1 MSAALLDIIDSNLQ
15 LWHED
20 NTLQSPGYA
29 MLDGSSYNFGAEA
42 RAAARLHPRN
52 INTRFWWQLNTEA
65 LQPALGPARHTADL
79 AHAHLENVYLASGSP
94 DELVLA
100 VSSSMQ
106 REQLSLLLGIID
118 QCPFNAVALVNRSV
132 ALASF
137 AGVAARQFHLEIQL
151 HQALL
156 TELTQN
162 DGIVQFQ
169 RSIALPGCGLLQ
181 LQERLVATI
190 AASFIRQTRFDPRR
204 KADTEQTL
212 YDALP
217 SGLRALQEQPE
228 TNIEVNG
235 YRARI
240 NRTELAEAG
249 QRFFS
254 SAKEAMGSLGSGDQ
268 LLLDPLVAMLPGVE
282 TQFTGAHILAV
293 DTLPTSIE
301 QHRSLLV
308 QRGQALNYVTELPC
322 LSSAAPRGAAATTP
336 VAPQQ
341 AQPQVPDPTHVL
353 LADASALA
361 LAATG
366 TKLTEDLRISNSKGA
381 WCLDGNLG
389 SVQIND
395 APASAEIKLVRG
407 DTVTLA
413 SGSKLQLIE
422 VKP

>member
-1 MSAALLDIIDSNLQ
+1 MSPALLDIIDSNLQ
-15 LWHED
+15 LWHQD
-20 NTLQSPGYA
+20 ATLQSPGYA
-29 MLDGSSYNFGAEA
+29 MLNGGSYNFGVEA

-79 AHAHLENVYLASGSP
+79 AHAHLENVYRASGSP
-94 DELVLA
+94 EELVLA

-106 REQLSLLLGIID
+106 RDQLSLLLGIIE
-118 QCPFNAVALVNRSV
+118 QCPFEAVALVNRSV
-132 ALASF
+132 ALASI
-137 AGVAARQFHLEIQL
+137 AGVAARQFHLEVQL

-156 TELTQN
+156 TELTST

-217 SGLRALQEQPE
+217 GSLRALQEQPE

-249 QRFFS
+249 QRLFS
-254 SAKEAMGSLGSGDQ
+254 SAKEAMGSLSSSDQ
-268 LLLDPLVAMLPGVE
+268 LLLDPLVAMLPGAE

-293 DTLPTSIE
+293 DTLPNSIE
-301 QHRSLLV
+301 LHQSLLV
-308 QRGQALNYVTELPC
+308 QRGQALNHVTELPC
-322 LSSAAPRGAAATTP
+322 LSRAAPKD
-336 VAPQQ
+336 VIAPAPLEPQREE
-341 AQPQVPDPTHVL
+341 PQVPDPTHVL

-361 LAATG
+361 LTTAG
-366 TKLTEDLRISNSKGA
+366 TTLTKDLRIFSRKGV

-395 APASAEIKLVRG
+395 GPASGEIRLVRG
-407 DTVTLA
+407 DTITLDN
-413 SGSKLQLIE
+413 GSKLQLIE
-422 VKP
+422 VRP